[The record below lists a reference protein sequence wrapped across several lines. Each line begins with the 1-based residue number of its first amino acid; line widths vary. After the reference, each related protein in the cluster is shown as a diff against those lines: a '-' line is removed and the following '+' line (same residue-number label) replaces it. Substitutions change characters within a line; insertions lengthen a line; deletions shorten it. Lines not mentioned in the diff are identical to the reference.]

1 MTSRTFALIV
11 LAMAT
16 AFALPACTVGTMAT
30 QVTES
35 PLGGTSWVLQ
45 SLNGAPPA
53 PDTQVT
59 LNFDP
64 DGFYGNDGCNQY
76 RGAYQVNGDRITIND
91 SIASTMMACPEP
103 IMQQATA
110 YYEALKQAASFNVT
124 GEQLTLLNGSGAVV
138 ATFAAQNRALS
149 GTTWTV
155 TGYNDGKQA
164 VVSALAGSTLT
175 LIFGEDGRL
184 SGSAGCNTYTTSYEV
199 SDQSLRI
206 GLIASTRMLCNEPA
220 GVMEQETRFLQALG
234 TVATY
239 RSDGERL
246 ELRTGDGALAVTA
259 ARGAPAA
266 RTPGGSTRG

>member
-1 MTSRTFALIV
+1 
-11 LAMAT
+11 
-16 AFALPACTVGTMAT
+16 
-30 QVTES
+30 
-35 PLGGTSWVLQ
+35 
-45 SLNGAPPA
+45 
-53 PDTQVT
+53 
-59 LNFDP
+59 
-64 DGFYGNDGCNQY
+64 
-76 RGAYQVNGDRITIND
+76 
-91 SIASTMMACPEP
+91 
-103 IMQQATA
+103 
-110 YYEALKQAASFNVT
+110 
-124 GEQLTLLNGSGAVV
+124 V

-155 TGYNDGKQA
+155 TGYNNGKQA

-206 GLIASTRMLCNEPA
+206 GQIASTRMLCNEPA